1 MLLSPNLK
9 CKTFARRLIG
19 KVWKYRKPPP
29 SLGLFR
35 QCMQVTMVQ
44 FKVLCLRG
52 WKYHQLV
59 RAECMKCAIHIA
71 RSGQHGGWWWW
82 TNVQSAAP
90 TTVPLGSSW
99 DDRGRWS
106 SALVITLHIAPHQ
119 LTPLY
124 ISRCTLSPSDAHA
137 TNYITHLMLRL
148 LLSILLHLRVM
159 SEPEDAPWPCHYFA
173 NCDLPLP
180 SVPGG
185 AALATGL
192 RPLECPPWHHLLRHG
207 LPWDHC
213 NGMRRTD
220 ITGESSSP
228 HF

>member
-1 MLLSPNLK
+1 MSPLAFQE
-9 CKTFARRLIG
+9 KT
-19 KVWKYRKPPP
+19 
-29 SLGLFR
+29 
-35 QCMQVTMVQ
+35 
-44 FKVLCLRG
+44 G
-52 WKYHQLV
+52 W
-59 RAECMKCAIHIA
+59 
-71 RSGQHGGWWWW
+71 SNG
-82 TNVQSAAP
+82 
-90 TTVPLGSSW
+90 
-99 DDRGRWS
+99 
-106 SALVITLHIAPHQ
+106 LVITLHIAPHQ

-159 SEPEDAPWPCHYFA
+159 SDPEDAPWPCHYFA

-207 LPWDHC
+207 LP
-213 NGMRRTD
+213 
-220 ITGESSSP
+220 
-228 HF
+228 